1 MALGYTVLKFRLR
14 YKTLKTEMKIMVYYV
29 LEIQSDG
36 NTGSVIPF
44 AYGNDKAE
52 AESKFHAILS
62 VAERSNH
69 KRSTTS
75 DYWH

>member
-1 MALGYTVLKFRLR
+1 
-14 YKTLKTEMKIMVYYV
+14 MVYYV

-62 VAERSNH
+62 VAAKSSVPYHSAFLMSDEGFMNMERYKHVSEESEN
-69 KRSTTS
+69 
-75 DYWH
+75 